1 MVRKL
6 DKRISGYRV
15 RQPRNQKRTI
25 LIALEGKNKTER
37 LYFNHFNNRN
47 NDYII
52 IFAKGNTTDPVNMI
66 YGLIKEIDIMAQ
78 INKGLGDPN
87 SLQDFSNVL
96 DGTNHR
102 HISWSE
108 DGYEIKVEFYQ
119 GEIGIQSLSTIRITS
134 QLDTTYSDWL
144 EFNCE
149 FDIL

>member
-66 YGLIKEIDIMAQ
+66 YGLIKEIDIM
-78 INKGLGDPN
+78 GLDVGEGD
-87 SLQDFSNVL
+87 
-96 DGTNHR
+96 
-102 HISWSE
+102 
-108 DGYEIKVEFYQ
+108 KVY
-119 GEIGIQSLSTIRITS
+119 
-134 QLDTTYSDWL
+134 
-144 EFNCE
+144 
-149 FDIL
+149 

>member
-1 MVRKL
+1 
-6 DKRISGYRV
+6 
-15 RQPRNQKRTI
+15 
-25 LIALEGKNKTER
+25 
-37 LYFNHFNNRN
+37 
-47 NDYII
+47 
-52 IFAKGNTTDPVNMI
+52 
-66 YGLIKEIDIMAQ
+66 MAQ

-96 DGTNHR
+96 DGTSHR